1 MNAKYFSPDKQGIS
15 LNLKECD
22 LTELV
27 FVCEEY
33 LTPYLNYIKDRRVVF
48 ETALMRNTTFGF
60 EDLYKK
66 MYDHIFNPILDRFHY
81 PPNNRHYV
89 MRYYLNGINAIV
101 MEWLKDGCNRPIQEI
116 TEIITTCIFG
126 LGRDYQQ
133 FI

>member
-1 MNAKYFSPDKQGIS
+1 MGN
-15 LNLKECD
+15 
-22 LTELV
+22 
-27 FVCEEY
+27 
-33 LTPYLNYIKDRRVVF
+33 RVVDLLLF
-48 ETALMRNTTFGF
+48 RRYTDGVKTKGGSYNEHRQKVLMRNTTFGF